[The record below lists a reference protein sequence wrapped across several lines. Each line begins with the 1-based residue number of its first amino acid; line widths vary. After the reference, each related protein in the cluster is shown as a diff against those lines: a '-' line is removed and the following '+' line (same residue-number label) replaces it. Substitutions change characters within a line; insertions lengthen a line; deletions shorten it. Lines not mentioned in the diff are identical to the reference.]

1 MTVAWRAP
9 ADRVGRQPRVTP
21 VDEGGLVPEVGRFL
35 VTGGAAYAVDLGVF
49 TLLVLGLDVGSPT
62 AKVVSSAPAIAVAF
76 AGSRWFTWRDRRS
89 DRVVREYALFVLLSV
104 LAAGI
109 QYLCLVLT
117 HEVIGWTSPLVDNLS
132 ANVVGMALA
141 MAFRFW
147 AFRSLVFSP
156 PRAHE
161 PV

>member
-1 MTVAWRAP
+1 MTSVRSAPRRPALLGTRA
-9 ADRVGRQPRVTP
+9 A
-21 VDEGGLVPEVGRFL
+21 EVGRFL
-35 VTGGAAYAVDLGVF
+35 VTGGAAYAVDLAVF
-49 TLLVLGLDVGSPT
+49 NVLILALDVGSLT
-62 AKVVSSAPAIAVAF
+62 AKVVSSVFAIAVAF

-89 DRVVREYALFVLLSV
+89 DRVVREYALFVLFSV

-117 HEVIGWTSPLVDNLS
+117 HEVLGWTSPLVDNLS

-147 AFRSLVFSP
+147 TFRTYVFP
-156 PRAHE
+156 PTTPRSTA
-161 PV
+161 

>member
-1 MTVAWRAP
+1 MTSEPTTRRRGLDRLAP
-9 ADRVGRQPRVTP
+9 GHA
-21 VDEGGLVPEVGRFL
+21 EIARFL
-35 VTGGAAYAVDLGVF
+35 LTGGAAYAVDLAVF
-49 TLLVLGLDVGSPT
+49 NALILLADVGSLT
-62 AKVVSSAPAIAVAF
+62 AKVVSSVFAIAVAF

-89 DRVVREYALFVLLSV
+89 DRVVREYVLFVVFSV

-117 HEVIGWTSPLVDNLS
+117 HEVLGWTSPLVDNLS

-147 AFRSLVFSP
+147 TFRTYVFPPTSAP
-156 PRAHE
+156 PR
-161 PV
+161 V